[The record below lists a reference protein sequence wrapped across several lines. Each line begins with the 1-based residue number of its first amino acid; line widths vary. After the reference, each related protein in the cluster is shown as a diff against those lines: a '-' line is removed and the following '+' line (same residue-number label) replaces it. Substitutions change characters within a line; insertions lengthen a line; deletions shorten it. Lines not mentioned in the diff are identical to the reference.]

1 MEISNQVG
9 LSKITPNISGNAY
22 FSAKSMFVKNKDVA
36 DLLHKNHYH
45 FAALPPDVFTNQENE
60 SIGQVPI
67 LIPHGDGFAF
77 QFEQSLQPDFRFA
90 LIYTAPTLSDLQKRQ
105 ENVFLQRIYL
115 DESNRMLLPVLN
127 SISQKYIAISFLDRF
142 GKESKPQVF
151 EIQAN
156 PITQIP

>member
-1 MEISNQVG
+1 
-9 LSKITPNISGNAY
+9 
-22 FSAKSMFVKNKDVA
+22 
-36 DLLHKNHYH
+36 
-45 FAALPPDVFTNQENE
+45 
-60 SIGQVPI
+60 
-67 LIPHGDGFAF
+67 
-77 QFEQSLQPDFRFA
+77 

-105 ENVFLQRIYL
+105 ENVFSQRIYL

-151 EIQAN
+151 EIQAK